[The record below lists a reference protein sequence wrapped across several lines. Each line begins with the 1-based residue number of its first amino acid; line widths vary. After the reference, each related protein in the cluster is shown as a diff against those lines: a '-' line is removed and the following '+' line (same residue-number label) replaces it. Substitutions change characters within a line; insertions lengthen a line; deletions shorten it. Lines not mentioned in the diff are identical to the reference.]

1 MRAYYYNENT
11 NEDQRGAHEYTPS
24 RPVTVEQLEQVGVLY
39 WHLNDSDRMEQL
51 ETICKEREYKNRDEI
66 TISPERLPD
75 YPTKIKTFFTEHLH
89 EDEEIRFI
97 LDGSG
102 YFDVRDKN
110 DEWIRIFTERNDLIV
125 LPAGIYHRFTLD
137 EHDFI
142 HVMRLFKD
150 EPKWIAVNRP
160 ADDNSTRLTYL
171 QTLSVS

>member
-11 NEDQRGAHEYTPS
+11 NEDQRGAHEYTP
-24 RPVTVEQLEQVGVLY
+24 PQLEQVGVLY
-39 WHLNDSDRMEQL
+39 WRLNDSDRMEQL

-110 DEWIRIFTERNDLIV
+110 DEWIRILRS
-125 LPAGIYHRFTLD
+125 PAGIYHRFTLD

-150 EPKWIAVNRP
+150 VRILVA
-160 ADDNSTRLTYL
+160 
-171 QTLSVS
+171 LS